1 MIPLNGMK
9 TKELIALLQKEDPSG
24 ELECCVDN
32 SPIMFISRL
41 PAYYDGI
48 LRKLILD
55 ENDSVSGIKFI
66 SSGFKIKLQLY
77 DYDDLIADDPDAV
90 IDFSE
95 CSHPTHYKEIIDKH
109 IAESKEVHTQINE
122 KITRSG
128 RDESYGK
135 E

>member
-1 MIPLNGMK
+1 MK

-32 SPIMFISRL
+32 SPIMFISCQ
-41 PAYYDGI
+41 PSYYDGT

-55 ENDSVSGIKFI
+55 ETGSVSGIKFI
-66 SSGFKIKLQLY
+66 TSGSKIRLQLY

-95 CSHPTHYKEIIDKH
+95 CSNPKRYKEIVDKQR
-109 IAESKEVHTQINE
+109 AESREVNDQINE
-122 KITRSG
+122 KITQSG